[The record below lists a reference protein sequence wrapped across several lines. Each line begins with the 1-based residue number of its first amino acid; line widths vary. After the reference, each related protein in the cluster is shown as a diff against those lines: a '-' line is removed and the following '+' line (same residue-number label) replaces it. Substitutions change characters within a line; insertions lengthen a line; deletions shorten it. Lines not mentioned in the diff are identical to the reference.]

1 MNKEEFAKIVKGL
14 KSVYTE
20 PTFIPDQYAFDVW
33 YALLKDLD
41 YQTVSKGTQKYM
53 MSSRY
58 TPKPSDIREHCM
70 EFMQEPELNEMEAWS
85 LVSKALRNG
94 YYGAEQEF
102 EKLPPLV
109 QRAVGQPSNLRQW
122 ATTDID
128 SIENVIQS
136 NFQRTYRAVLNS
148 NKDKQKLNSNLRQ
161 QLPEREFYKTDTQNS
176 IEQKPDYSDCVPMPQ
191 EIKERLKRLE

>member
-1 MNKEEFAKIVKGL
+1 
-14 KSVYTE
+14 
-20 PTFIPDQYAFDVW
+20 
-33 YALLKDLD
+33 
-41 YQTVSKGTQKYM
+41 
-53 MSSRY
+53 
-58 TPKPSDIREHCM
+58 
-70 EFMQEPELNEMEAWS
+70 

-136 NFQRTYRAVLNS
+136 NFLRTYRAVLNRD
-148 NKDKQKLNSNLRQ
+148 KDKQKLNASLRH
-161 QLPEREFYKTDTQNS
+161 QLPEREFYKADTQNS
-176 IEQKPDYSDCVPMPQ
+176 IEQKTDYSDCVPMPV
-191 EIKERLKRLE
+191 EIKERLKQLQ